1 MDRNYNVKNFISKSF
16 TLERSRV
23 AKFADIVKMA
33 TIFIKTTFKDSNKVK
48 EIRNFVSKCNLYL
61 YFLIQQN
68 TDLSILSPPF
78 PLSASSPEKP
88 ILSRVNTKLVIAR

>member
-61 YFLIQQN
+61 YFLIQQKYWSQHFVA
-68 TDLSILSPPF
+68 T
-78 PLSASSPEKP
+78 LSAFREQPRKAHPE
-88 ILSRVNTKLVIAR
+88 